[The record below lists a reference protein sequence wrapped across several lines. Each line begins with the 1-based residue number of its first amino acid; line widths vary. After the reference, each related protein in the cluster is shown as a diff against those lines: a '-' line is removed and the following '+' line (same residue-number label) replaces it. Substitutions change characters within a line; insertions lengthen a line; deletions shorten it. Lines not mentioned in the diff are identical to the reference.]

1 MTVLDWAVFIV
12 TLVAIIVY
20 GMWRGRGQQET
31 DAYLRAG
38 RSMPWY
44 MVLLGVMATQASAI
58 TFLSAPGQAF
68 TDGMRFVQYY
78 FGLPIAMIVIAV
90 TFIPIFRKQNVYT
103 AYEYLEQRFDRKTR
117 LITSALFL
125 LSRGLSTGI
134 SIYAPSIIVSSLLGW
149 SIYLTNIV
157 VGGMLLLYTLRG
169 GARSI
174 AYTQTLMFGIILAAM
189 LFAGI
194 ELVQQLPSDMTFSD
208 ALTLADLSGRLNI
221 ITTNFDLHD
230 KYNLWSGIIGGFF
243 LALSYFGTDQSQVGR
258 FLTGKNV
265 KESRIGLLVNGV
277 VKIPMQ
283 FGILLIG
290 ALLVSLYAVVPSPIF
305 FNEVVANQVREREPA
320 KVQLLEQR
328 WDEAN
333 SRLQSAAAR
342 ILEEHPIVIPSRS
355 PDQSEGEARNEE
367 YRKAQSEVNGLR
379 AEYRQLVKQQGVTE
393 ASDTNYIFLHFVRTT
408 LPSGL
413 VGLLFAVV
421 ILASWGSISAAF
433 HSLATASYVDL
444 QVREQGTGNREHGT
458 WNLAPSTWT
467 LIWGVLCI
475 AISMAATQMGS
486 LIEAVNVLGSLF
498 YGPILGIFLVAF
510 YVKRADGTSVFWG
523 ALIAEAIVVG
533 FWWFDVVSFL
543 WLNVVGAVVVVMV
556 SALSSVIRR

>member
-1 MTVLDWAVFIV
+1 MTVLDWGVFIV

-31 DAYLRAG
+31 DAYLLAG

-78 FGLPIAMIVIAV
+78 FGLPIAMVVIAV

-103 AYEYLEQRFDRKTR
+103 AYEYLEKRFDRKTR

-149 SIYLTNIV
+149 NIYLTNIV

-194 ELVQQLPSDMTFSD
+194 ELVQQLPGDMTFND

-265 KESRIGLLVNGV
+265 RESRIGLLVNGV

-290 ALLVSLYAVVPSPIF
+290 ALLVSLYAVMPSPIF
-305 FNEVVANQVREREPA
+305 FNDVVAAKVREKNPA
-320 KVQLLEQR
+320 QVQLLEQR
-328 WDEAN
+328 WEDAN
-333 SRLQSAAAR
+333 SRLQSAATR
-342 ILEEHPIVIPSRS
+342 VVRGE
-355 PDQSEGEARNEE
+355 EARNEE
-367 YRKAQSEVNGLR
+367 YQAAQQEVNDLR

-444 QVREQGTGNREHGT
+444 APGT
-458 WNLAPSTWT
+458 WHLARNTMAPSTWT
-467 LIWGVLCI
+467 LIWGILCI

-510 YVKRADGTSVFWG
+510 YVKRADGTAVFWG

-543 WLNVVGAVVVVMV
+543 WLNVVGAVVVLFV
-556 SALSSVIRR
+556 SFLLSSLVMSKE